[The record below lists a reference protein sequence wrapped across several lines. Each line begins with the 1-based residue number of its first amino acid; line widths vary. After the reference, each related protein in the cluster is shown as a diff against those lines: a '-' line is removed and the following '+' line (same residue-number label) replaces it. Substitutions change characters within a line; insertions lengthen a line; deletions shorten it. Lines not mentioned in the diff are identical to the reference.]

1 MKHQDGQALIEFTL
15 SLFVILGLMIGL
27 VALSVVFY
35 TYITID
41 GMARAGVSYM
51 LDNAL
56 TLAEWNDQH
65 PDQPDAPL
73 KEYIKSKAGL
83 LNTNEPYPMQI
94 EISPPPDQRFP
105 GGYFE
110 ITVKYTLDVFS
121 VRMPNPFT
129 GEEITL
135 VPPLQLKA
143 VAGSIF
149 E

>member
-1 MKHQDGQALIEFTL
+1 MKRRDGQALIEFAL
-15 SLFVILGLMIGL
+15 SLFVILGLMIGVVVL
-27 VALSVVFY
+27 GVVFY

-51 LDNAL
+51 LDNVL
-56 TLAEWNDQH
+56 TLSEWNNEH

-73 KEYIKSKAGL
+73 KQYMKSKAGL
-83 LNTNEPYPMQI
+83 LNTTEPYPMQI

-110 ITVKYTLDVFS
+110 ITVRYTLDMFS
-121 VRMPNPFT
+121 IGMPNPFT
-129 GEEITL
+129 GEEITI